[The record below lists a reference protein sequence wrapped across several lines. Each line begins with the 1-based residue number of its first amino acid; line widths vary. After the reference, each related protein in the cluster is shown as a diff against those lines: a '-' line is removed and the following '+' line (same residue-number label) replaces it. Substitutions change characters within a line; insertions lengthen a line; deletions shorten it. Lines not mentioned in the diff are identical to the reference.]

1 MSFKSLS
8 FHTLLVLNKLRCEQ
22 SVRDAQTADD
32 GDREKHDKEK
42 QQAASTLEL
51 TDRLAR
57 E

>member
-8 FHTLLVLNKLRCEQ
+8 FHTQLVLNKLRCEQ
-22 SVRDAQTADD
+22 RIRDAQTADE

-42 QQAASTLEL
+42 QQASSTLEF